1 MASVTRRCA
10 GGVAAS
16 PRSGAAAGGGRRG
29 TGAGSRQPVAVAA
42 SACSFANRLANPSL
56 RALGRRDRR
65 PVAAFRTHGGAGESR
80 PETGGEDAPSRVDFS
95 PGPSSRS
102 SQLWSVTQPPS
113 ARFAPAL
120 FSGVGRPCGWWCACF
135 VGESSRR
142 RKERKERSERQ
153 SRVFESES
161 EKLIDREPRSK
172 GAADRLLATGFRS
185 VERSNVLARERQA
198 HATLAHRIA
207 PRA

>member
-1 MASVTRRCA
+1 VASATRRCA

-29 TGAGSRQPVAVAA
+29 TGAARAVAA

-135 VGESSRR
+135 VGEESSRR
-142 RKERKERSERQ
+142 DKEKSEK
-153 SRVFESES
+153 SEVNVSLVCLVFESES
-161 EKLIDREPRSK
+161 EKLIDREPRSVK
-172 GAADRLLATGFRS
+172 ETGFRS